1 MHSRAD
7 DPPLQL
13 VERRGVLDS
22 AAVDR
27 RTDSASPLDR
37 CLRALRQPDWPRLA
51 AVALVLG
58 LADWGSQLAGD
69 SVFPGGPLDETAHLA
84 TTVLVLWAL
93 GRRVG
98 SRLWLPALIASV
110 AIDVDHI
117 PGQLGVDW
125 LTAGTPRPYTHSLT
139 TVLVAL
145 LLSAAWP
152 RRRDVFR
159 GVALGLTIH
168 LFRDLAEHGSGVAL
182 LWPLSDQPSACRTG
196 CIWRR

>member
-1 MHSRAD
+1 M
-7 DPPLQL
+7 
-13 VERRGVLDS
+13 
-22 AAVDR
+22 
-27 RTDSASPLDR
+27 
-37 CLRALRQPDWPRLA
+37 A

-182 LWPLSDQPSACRTG
+182 LWPLSDHAFRLPHWVYLAAMIGTAGVVAGRLVRDGYGDLSA
-196 CIWRR
+196 